1 MAEIMFLQQTKFQV
15 IVKSKINLQLIM
27 KFKQINIQKLMAFR
41 IFTYAK
47 PGLSN
52 FNLITSF

>member
-1 MAEIMFLQQTKFQV
+1 MAEIMFLQQTNFQV

-27 KFKQINIQKLMAFR
+27 KFKEISIQKLMAFG